1 VALLEDTVIFG
12 IISGTLVAIG
22 AVGFTMQYGVTN
34 ILNLA
39 YGAIFTSSIYVGYL
53 VAEHVTTLAL
63 LLLAGAVYGAVL
75 SCVLGMWVLQPF
87 IRRGTSSFGIAIIT
101 ISVGLVVQY
110 GLEAIEGPGVLA
122 FHTNA
127 GTPIHLGYAVVSTTQ
142 LIFVAVAVGFMVAV
156 HMMLRHTRL
165 GLAMRATS
173 AEPSLSRGCG
183 IPTERIRTISWLVT
197 GSLCGVT
204 GIILGVETG
213 TFNSGTGNDL
223 FILIAAAA
231 ILGGIGRPYGAMI
244 GGLLIGIISEGTA
257 AIISPALN
265 DVVAAVVIVL
275 VLVWRPQG
283 LFGEYS
289 ATRAVAQ

>member
-1 VALLEDTVIFG
+1 MALLEDTLIFG

-53 VAEHVTTLAL
+53 VDQHVTTLAL
-63 LLLAGAVYGAVL
+63 LLLVGAVYGATL
-75 SCVLGMWVLQPF
+75 SYVLGMWVLRPF
-87 IRRGTSSFGIAIIT
+87 VRRGTSSFGIAIIT

-110 GLEAIEGPGVLA
+110 GIEAIEGPGVLT
-122 FHTNA
+122 FHTNS
-127 GTPIHLGYAVVSTTQ
+127 GTPFRLWYSVVNSSQ
-142 LIFVAVAVGFMVAV
+142 LVFVAVAVGLMVAV
-156 HMMLRHTRL
+156 HMLLRHTRL

-183 IPTERIRTISWLVT
+183 IPTDRIRTISWLTT
-197 GSLCGVT
+197 GALCGVT

-213 TFNSGTGNDL
+213 AFNSTTGNDL

-231 ILGGIGRPYGAMI
+231 ILGGIGRPYGAMV
-244 GGLLIGIISEGTA
+244 GGVLIGIISEGTA

-265 DVVAAVVIVL
+265 DVVAAGVIVL
-275 VLVWRPQG
+275 VLLWRPQG
-283 LFGEYS
+283 IFTEYS